1 ILFLDEIDSI
11 AGARQ
16 SGGEQTARLVAQL
29 LTLMDGAAARGQVV
43 VVGATNRADALDA
56 ALRRP
61 GRFDREIH
69 VRPPDEAARLRILQ
83 HCARA
88 LPLDASVDLALL
100 AAAPTSGW
108 VAADLAALCA
118 AAASCA
124 AERRQQQ
131 QQPACVAMG
140 DFARALA
147 TVAPAARRQQTTD
160 VGTARWADVQGL
172 ADVSLR
178 LRQAVEWPVARRA
191 AMQRLG
197 VRAPRGVLLH
207 GPPGCSKTTL
217 VRALAGESRAAFFAL
232 SGASVYSAFV
242 GESER
247 RVRGVFAQ
255 ARAARPAVVF
265 LDEIDAM
272 VGRRSG
278 GGGGGGG
285 GDEVR
290 ERVVATLLNEMD
302 GVDGAAGDG
311 GVLVV
316 AATNRIDLVD
326 NALLRPGRFDRVLYV
341 PPPDECARG
350 DILRARL
357 AGMPQDAAAA
367 VDVAALAQRTCG
379 FSGAD
384 LANLCREAA
393 MVALRR
399 GVQRGAAGV
408 AAVAMDDFERALGV
422 VQPSLTADVLRFYA
436 GIEREYLRQALHQ
449 TLSVGPDHGAVLAL
463 AQTRDLLIAGTQRGD
478 ILAWSRTTFRRTHAA
493 QGAHAAGCLSL
504 ALDSAQHVL
513 FSGGGDGRVRAWDA
527 RTLAPLYTVH
537 AGENAGG
544 VLALAYFG
552 RLDALALGCQNAS
565 VQWFDVGR
573 RRAMVGDE
581 LAERRSRF
589 FDARADSGSAS
600 PDPSGP
606 AYVVDER
613 CIAAYAHSGYVYCAL
628 AGQLADG
635 RAAL

>member
-1 ILFLDEIDSI
+1 
-11 AGARQ
+11 
-16 SGGEQTARLVAQL
+16 
-29 LTLMDGAAARGQVV
+29 
-43 VVGATNRADALDA
+43 
-56 ALRRP
+56 
-61 GRFDREIH
+61 
-69 VRPPDEAARLRILQ
+69 
-83 HCARA
+83 
-88 LPLDASVDLALL
+88 
-100 AAAPTSGW
+100 
-108 VAADLAALCA
+108 
-118 AAASCA
+118 
-124 AERRQQQ
+124 
-131 QQPACVAMG
+131 
-140 DFARALA
+140 
-147 TVAPAARRQQTTD
+147 
-160 VGTARWADVQGL
+160 
-172 ADVSLR
+172 
-178 LRQAVEWPVARRA
+178 
-191 AMQRLG
+191 
-197 VRAPRGVLLH
+197 
-207 GPPGCSKTTL
+207 
-217 VRALAGESRAAFFAL
+217 
-232 SGASVYSAFV
+232 
-242 GESER
+242 
-247 RVRGVFAQ
+247 
-255 ARAARPAVVF
+255 
-265 LDEIDAM
+265 
-272 VGRRSG
+272 
-278 GGGGGGG
+278 
-285 GDEVR
+285 
-290 ERVVATLLNEMD
+290 MD

-367 VDVAALAQRTCG
+367 VDVAALARRTCG

-635 RAAL
+635 RAALFTAGGDGAVRVWGVSGDGQPPQQLHVLTRPTGAGAGDADSGSDDDDDSCVHALALGADGLLFAGLQSGAVCVWDLETMQCIRTLAPAAGTAPSVFALLATGGLLYAGGADGRVRVWTTTDLQAAGHLESADAEDKSPVLALAGGSSSGGSGSGDCEVVVGGGDVGVWAVGWPDSHVPQQQQLEQLAVSSQQPQHDAAAPQDMLRTLGRWVQLRSVAGVPELQPECRRAALFLRDLLLQHGAADARLLAGAAGANPLVYARFDATAGGARGAAFAPDTPTVLVYGHYD

>member
-1 ILFLDEIDSI
+1 MEQTADTKQTGPANPAGLPGLESAFAALLEMVEYPSTHAAHLARLHVQAPGGVLLHGPAGCGKTHLVRQVAQQTGAPLTVVGGPAVVSAYAGESERQLREHFGAAQAQARGSGRPSILFLDEIDSI

-172 ADVSLR
+172 ADVLLR

-255 ARAARPAVVF
+255 ACAARPAVVF

-285 GDEVR
+285 GE
-290 ERVVATLLNEMD
+290 E
-302 GVDGAAGDG
+302 
-311 GVLVV
+311 
-316 AATNRIDLVD
+316 
-326 NALLRPGRFDRVLYV
+326 
-341 PPPDECARG
+341 
-350 DILRARL
+350 
-357 AGMPQDAAAA
+357 
-367 VDVAALAQRTCG
+367 
-379 FSGAD
+379 
-384 LANLCREAA
+384 
-393 MVALRR
+393 
-399 GVQRGAAGV
+399 
-408 AAVAMDDFERALGV
+408 
-422 VQPSLTADVLRFYA
+422 
-436 GIEREYLRQALHQ
+436 
-449 TLSVGPDHGAVLAL
+449 
-463 AQTRDLLIAGTQRGD
+463 
-478 ILAWSRTTFRRTHAA
+478 
-493 QGAHAAGCLSL
+493 
-504 ALDSAQHVL
+504 
-513 FSGGGDGRVRAWDA
+513 
-527 RTLAPLYTVH
+527 
-537 AGENAGG
+537 
-544 VLALAYFG
+544 
-552 RLDALALGCQNAS
+552 
-565 VQWFDVGR
+565 
-573 RRAMVGDE
+573 
-581 LAERRSRF
+581 
-589 FDARADSGSAS
+589 
-600 PDPSGP
+600 
-606 AYVVDER
+606 
-613 CIAAYAHSGYVYCAL
+613 
-628 AGQLADG
+628 
-635 RAAL
+635 